1 MKQTSYIKILDG
13 ILEDTKI
20 FFGSKKRIKEFLDL
34 VASCGSVALASSKWG
49 LSPLEVQDVIKN
61 DPTLQSLISLS
72 LKLALE
78 IAEGVLYERAVN
90 GYIEET
96 IVDGVKTGEKK
107 KYSDSCL
114 LSYLKA
120 NSDKYSSTKI
130 NTSNRSNNLGQGYD
144 IEIPIFN
151 EYDPNEQE

>member
-1 MKQTSYIKILDG
+1 MKQASYLKILDG
-13 ILEDTKI
+13 IGESSRI
-20 FFGSKKRIKEFLDL
+20 FFGSKKKIKEFLDL
-34 VASCGSVALASSKWG
+34 TASCGSVALASSKWE
-49 LSPLEVQDVIKN
+49 LSPLEVQELIRN
-61 DPTLQSLISLS
+61 DTVLQNLVSLS

-90 GYIEET
+90 GYTEET

-120 NSDKYSSTKI
+120 NSGKYSTARI
-130 NTSNRSNNLGQGYD
+130 NVGNRSSDLGQGYD
-144 IEIPIFN
+144 IEIPDF
-151 EYDPNEQE
+151 E

>member
-1 MKQTSYIKILDG
+1 MVQTSYLKILDG
-13 ILEDTKI
+13 IGENSRT

-34 VASCGSVALASSKWG
+34 VSNCGSVALASSKWA
-49 LSPLEVQDVIKN
+49 LSPLEVQEIIRN
-61 DPTLQSLISLS
+61 DAVLQNLISLS

-90 GYIEET
+90 GYTEET

-120 NSDKYSSTKI
+120 NSGKYNTARI
-130 NTSNRSNNLGQGYD
+130 NVGNRSSDLGQGYD
-144 IEIPIFN
+144 IEIPDF
-151 EYDPNEQE
+151 E

>member
-1 MKQTSYIKILDG
+1 MKQASYLKILDG
-13 ILEDTKI
+13 IGEDSRI

-34 VASCGSVALASSKWG
+34 VSNCGSVALASSKWE
-49 LSPLEVQDVIKN
+49 LSPLEVQEVIRN
-61 DPTLQSLISLS
+61 DAVLQNLISLS

-90 GYIEET
+90 GYTEET

-120 NSDKYSSTKI
+120 NSGKYSTARISVG
-130 NTSNRSNNLGQGYD
+130 NRSSDLGQGYD
-144 IEIPIFN
+144 IEIPDF
-151 EYDPNEQE
+151 E

>member
-1 MKQTSYIKILDG
+1 MTQPSNLRIVNG
-13 ILEDTKI
+13 ISTYTRS
-20 FFGSKKRIKEFLDL
+20 FFVTKKRVKEFLDL

-49 LSPLEVQDVIKN
+49 FSPLEVQEVIKN
-61 DPTLQSLISLS
+61 DHTLQKLIVLS

-90 GYIEET
+90 GYTEET
-96 IVDGVKTGEKK
+96 IVDGIKTGEKK

-130 NTSNRSNNLGQGYD
+130 SASNRSSDLGRGYD
-144 IEIPIFN
+144 IEIPDF
-151 EYDPNEQE
+151 E

>member
-1 MKQTSYIKILDG
+1 MVQTSYLRILDG
-13 ILEDTKI
+13 IGEDSRI

-34 VASCGSVALASSKWG
+34 VSNCGSVALASSKWG
-49 LSPLEVQDVIKN
+49 LSPLEVQEIIRN
-61 DPTLQSLISLS
+61 DAVLQNLINLS

-90 GYIEET
+90 GYTEET

-120 NSDKYSSTKI
+120 NSGKYSTARISVG
-130 NTSNRSNNLGQGYD
+130 NRPSDLGQGYD
-144 IEIPIFN
+144 IEIPDF
-151 EYDPNEQE
+151 E

>member
-1 MKQTSYIKILDG
+1 MKQASYLKILDG
-13 ILEDTKI
+13 IGEDSRT

-34 VASCGSVALASSKWG
+34 VSNCGSVALASSKWG
-49 LSPLEVQDVIKN
+49 LSPLEVQEVIRN
-61 DPTLQSLISLS
+61 DAVLQNLISLS

-90 GYIEET
+90 GYTEET

-120 NSDKYSSTKI
+120 NSGKYSTARISVG
-130 NTSNRSNNLGQGYD
+130 NRSSDLGQGYD
-144 IEIPIFN
+144 IEIPDF
-151 EYDPNEQE
+151 E

>member
-1 MKQTSYIKILDG
+1 MKQASYLKILDG
-13 ILEDTKI
+13 IGEDSRA

-34 VASCGSVALASSKWG
+34 VSNCGSVALASSKWG
-49 LSPLEVQDVIKN
+49 LSPLEVQEIIRN
-61 DPTLQSLISLS
+61 DAVLQNLISLS

-90 GYIEET
+90 GYTEET

-120 NSDKYSSTKI
+120 NSGKYSTARI
-130 NTSNRSNNLGQGYD
+130 NVGNRSSDLGQGYD
-144 IEIPIFN
+144 IEIPDF
-151 EYDPNEQE
+151 E